1 MSNKKQISE
10 EKKKLKNQKIAETKR
25 ETQNRRKEMKIMCYD
40 IKLTNNKMS
49 RYQKECLKN
58 IFREWKQYRNTCLA
72 NDLKSSDKI
81 ILKSWKELPI
91 EYLSSQMKQSIHQQ
105 LVQDAK
111 NLKKKK
117 DKWWKIWTLKFI
129 SELRTINLKQY
140 WNTYQFKDW
149 KLKIQWIKTL
159 FHIKWLEQID
169 FNWEI
174 ANARLMN
181 ISNEYHLLV
190 TNYINKEEREIEWV
204 IGIDSWIKNTL
215 TLSNWQQIQFDT
227 IKEIWKR
234 YHVNISKANKWSCKR
249 RKAKIR
255 IRKQNIKRMRKQ
267 KDRENKI
274 KNKLKRYEII
284 LEDIN
289 YQEWFERFWKEMQ
302 NLRLGFLKSLDN
314 VKYIDK
320 YYPSSKTCSNCW
332 NIKEELKLSERIYK
346 CNKCWEKRDRDYN
359 ASLNI
364 MREWKSE
371 YKEIKEEIKF
381 KTIPYIKIFKNRD

>member
-1 MSNKKQISE
+1 MNNKE
-10 EKKKLKNQKIAETKR
+10 EKRLAKNKKIAETRKATK
-25 ETQNRRKEMKIMCYD
+25 ERRNQMDVKCYD
-40 IKLTNNKMS
+40 IKLIKNKMS
-49 RYQKECLKN
+49 SYQRNYLKN
-58 IFREWKQYRNTCLA
+58 LFREWKQLRNTCLA
-72 NDLKSSDKI
+72 LWLKSSDKI
-81 ILKSWKELPI
+81 ILKNWKELPI

-117 DKWWKIWTLKFI
+117 DKWWKIWMLKFI
-129 SELRTINLKQY
+129 DELRTINLQQY

-169 FNWEI
+169 FNWEL
-174 ANARLMN
+174 ANVYLMN
-181 ISNEYHLLV
+181 LSDGYHLKV
-190 TNYINKEEREIEWV
+190 VNYIQLKEKTIEWSL
-204 IGIDSWIKNTL
+204 GIDTWIKNTL
-215 TLSNWQQIQFDT
+215 TLSNGQKIKFET
-227 IKEIWKR
+227 IKETPSK

-249 RKAKIR
+249 RKAKLR
-255 IRKQNIKRMRKQ
+255 LRKMNLKRQQKQ

-274 KNKLKRYEII
+274 KNKFKRYEII

-320 YYPSSKTCSNCW
+320 YYPSSKTCSYCW
-332 NIKEELKLSERIYK
+332 NVKEDLKLSERIY
-346 CNKCWEKRDRDYN
+346 CCEKCWEKIERDYN

-364 MREWKSE
+364 LKEWKSL
-371 YKEIKEEIKF
+371 YQPIIKLINF
-381 KTIPYIKIFKNRD
+381 NNIPYITTY

>member
-1 MSNKKQISE
+1 MSKKKQISE

-25 ETQNRRKEMKIMCYD
+25 ETQNRRKEMKVMCYD
-40 IKLTNNKMS
+40 IKLTNNKMC
-49 RYQKECLKN
+49 RCQKECLKN
-58 IFREWKQYRNTCLA
+58 IFREWKQLRNTYLA
-72 NDLKSSDKI
+72 LWLKSSDKI
-81 ILKSWKELPI
+81 ILKNWKELAI

-105 LVQDAK
+105 LVQDAR

-117 DKWWKIWTLKFI
+117 DKWWKIWMLKFI
-129 SELRTINLKQY
+129 DELRTINLKQY
-140 WNTYQFKDW
+140 WRTYQFKDW
-149 KLKIQWIKTL
+149 KLKIQWIKSL

-169 FNWEI
+169 FSWEI
-174 ANARLMN
+174 ANARLIN

-190 TNYINKEEREIEWV
+190 TNYVKKEEKIIEWV

-215 TLSNWQQIQFDT
+215 TLSNWQQIKFET
-227 IKEIWKR
+227 IKETPAK

-267 KDRENKI
+267 KDRENKL

-302 NLRLGFLKSLDN
+302 NLRLGFLKSLYN
-314 VKYIDK
+314 VKFIDK

-332 NIKEELKLSERIYK
+332 NIKEELKLSERTYI
-346 CNKCWEKRDRDYN
+346 CEKCWVELDRDIN

-364 MREWKSE
+364 LKEWKSL
-371 YKEIKEEIKF
+371 YKPIKKLINF
-381 KTIPYIKIFKNRD
+381 DNIPYITIY

>member
-10 EKKKLKNQKIAETKR
+10 EKRKLKNQKIAETGKATR
-25 ETQNRRKEMKIMCYD
+25 ERRSQMDVKCYD

-58 IFREWKQYRNTCLA
+58 IFREWKQYRNTCLSLW
-72 NDLKSSDKI
+72 LKSSDKI
-81 ILKSWKELPI
+81 ILKSWKELLI
-91 EYLSSQMKQSIHQQ
+91 EHLSSQMKQSVYQQ

-117 DKWWKIWTLKFI
+117 DKWWKIWKLRFI
-129 SELRTINLKQY
+129 SELRTINLIQY
-140 WNTYQFKDW
+140 WRTYQFKDW

-169 FNWEI
+169 FSWEI

-190 TNYINKEEREIEWV
+190 TNYVNKEEKEIEWV
-204 IGIDSWIKNTL
+204 IGIDTWIKNTL
-215 TLSNWQQIQFDT
+215 TLSNWQQIKFDT

-255 IRKQNIKRMRKQ
+255 IRKQNLKRMRKQ

-274 KNKLKRYEII
+274 KNKLKRYEVII
-284 LEDIN
+284 EDIN
-289 YQEWFERFWKEMQ
+289 YQEWFELFWKEMQ

-314 VKYIDK
+314 VKKIDK
-320 YYPSSKTCSNCW
+320 WYPSSKTCSYCW
-332 NIKEELKLSERIYK
+332 NVKGDLKLSERIYCCK
-346 CNKCWEKRDRDYN
+346 KCWERNDRDIN

-364 MREWKSE
+364 LKEWKSL
-371 YKEIKEEIKF
+371 YQPIIKLINF
-381 KTIPYIKIFKNRD
+381 NNIPYITTY